1 MTSKETDNEWLER
14 RTREQSEERRVA
26 LADAKHL
33 ALAEDKEPFDL
44 HKLWSLWD
52 FSPPMADASW
62 EPSERDVFG
71 LEEKY
76 YVRYPQFR
84 TIEAFAAKMNELEP
98 YR

>member
-1 MTSKETDNEWLER
+1 MTSKETNNEWLDR
-14 RTREQSEERRVA
+14 LAREQSEERRIA
-26 LADAKHL
+26 LADAKQR

-44 HKLWSLWD
+44 DKLWSLWD
-52 FSPPMADASW
+52 FSPPMADTSW
-62 EPSERDVFG
+62 EPSERSIFA
-71 LEEKY
+71 LEERY